1 MKAEETG
8 ETIKK
13 QKTSSIVRTIL
24 VRYQMR
30 DLGDTLFMDF
40 LILLTAITCLT
51 VGIELVHGEFVW
63 NAHRA
68 FLLGEPVLADTV
80 RPEYLIRISRL
91 VYEYTPKGGETV
103 QVAIGR
109 PTAYFF
115 AFYNVMLII
124 QAVDWS
130 LAWIWENGR
139 LRSILKPIDE
149 LAVAAERLS
158 SRAWSEAGLKELERS
173 LDEIKRS
180 DARVSLGDKDL
191 AGLENAINNLLT
203 RLQKSYQAQTRFVD
217 DASHELRTPVAVI
230 QGYASML
237 ERWGKEDPQ
246 TLEES
251 IHAIRDEADHMKT
264 LIDQLLFL
272 ARGDMGR
279 TKLTMEKLNV
289 RELMKEVREE
299 SEMIDN
305 SHRYVLDA
313 ENEYFCM
320 AEPAMLKQA
329 LRILV
334 DNAAKYTKEGGLI
347 TLRLRGNE
355 KKVSLEVQDSGIGI
369 SQEELPHIFE
379 RFFRGEDVRG
389 TTKGSGLGLSIAAWI
404 VDRLGG
410 KISAL
415 SIPDYGT
422 RFVIE
427 LPRISA

>member
-1 MKAEETG
+1 MHSTDHVN
-8 ETIKK
+8 TIKK

-30 DLGDTLFMDF
+30 DLRTFLFLDF
-40 LILLTAITCLT
+40 LILLTAVTCLT
-51 VGIELVHGEFVW
+51 IGIELMQGEYVW

-68 FLLGEPVLADTV
+68 FLIGDPVLPETV

-91 VYEYTPKGGETV
+91 VYEYTPKGGEAI

-109 PTAYFF
+109 PAAYFT
-115 AFYNVMLII
+115 AFYIVLLII
-124 QAVDWS
+124 QAVDWG

-149 LAVAAERLS
+149 LAVTAERLS
-158 SRAWSEAGLKELERS
+158 SRAWSEEGLKELERS

-203 RLQKSYQAQTRFVD
+203 RLHKSYQAQTRFVD

-279 TKLTMEKLNV
+279 TKLKLERMNI

-299 SEMIDN
+299 SEMIDTT
-305 SHRYVLDA
+305 HRYVLEA

-334 DNAAKYTKEGGLI
+334 DNAAKYTEAGGQI
-347 TLRLRGNE
+347 TLRLRGSE

-369 SQEELPHIFE
+369 RQEELAHVFE

-404 VDRLGG
+404 VDRLNGR
-410 KISAL
+410 ISAI

-422 RFVIE
+422 RFTIE
-427 LPRISA
+427 LSRVG